1 MSVKTSTRVDPFW
14 YDNIEVLF
22 QSDRLTEFFPTK
34 DQTREER
41 LNSIMR
47 LSIYV
52 SVLLYFHHKN
62 YKYLSIALGV
72 GLLTIYVYRN
82 NPQLSTEGN
91 SKIETLDVQQP
102 GEQQCTKPTVDN
114 PFMNVTMKDYMN
126 IVDGKIVDRPPACDV
141 NDNTVKKDIDT
152 SFETNL
158 YRDVDD
164 VFGKFNSQRQ
174 FFTMPFT
181 TIPNKQDEFAKWLYA
196 SPKTCKE
203 DQDFCL
209 RYEDVRAKRPV
220 FVNPNDN
227 PANSR
232 KQ

>member
-1 MSVKTSTRVDPFW
+1 MNMKTSDYAKTDPFW
-14 YDNIEVLF
+14 YDNIEVLY
-22 QSDRLTEFFPTK
+22 QTDRLTEFFPTK
-34 DQTREER
+34 DQTLEER

-47 LSIYV
+47 LSLYV
-52 SVLLYFHHKN
+52 SILLYLHHKN

-72 GLLTIYVYRN
+72 GLVTMYVYRN
-82 NPQLSTEGN
+82 IPNTN
-91 SKIETLDVQQP
+91 VNKTIETLDPNPEV
-102 GEQQCTKPTVDN
+102 QQCTKPTLDN

-126 IVDGKIVDRPPACDV
+126 IVDGKIVDRPPACNV
-141 NDNTVKKDIDT
+141 NDTTVKKDMDT
-152 SFETNL
+152 KFENNL

-181 TIPNKQDEFAKWLYA
+181 TIPNKQDEFARWLYA
-196 SPKTCKE
+196 SPRTCKE
-203 DQDFCL
+203 DNDYCL

-227 PANSR
+227 PS
-232 KQ
+232 KSQQ